1 MLKTR
6 NQAEGSE
13 VACAGERRDASKVEA
28 HLEEDK
34 VQVGLD
40 SALVRH
46 TDLHTTGLLWECSG
60 GVGTRVGMRVWQKSE
75 GWGDVRGDDKRGG
88 QAGCHTQR

>member
-40 SALVRH
+40 SALVRN
-46 TDLHTTGLLWECSG
+46 TDLHTTGVLRECRKD
-60 GVGTRVGMRVWQKSE
+60 VGARVGVTLR
-75 GWGDVRGDDKRGG
+75 DD
-88 QAGCHTQR
+88 AG